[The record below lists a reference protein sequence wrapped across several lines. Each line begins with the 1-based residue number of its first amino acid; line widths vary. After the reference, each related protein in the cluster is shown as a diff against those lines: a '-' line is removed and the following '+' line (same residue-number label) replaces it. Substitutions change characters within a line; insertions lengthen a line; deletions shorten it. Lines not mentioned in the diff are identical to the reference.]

1 MRDGTVPAVAT
12 GRELSGRRTTEEYL
26 LHSRLLA
33 FMARRHAIVLELC
46 KAHLQAGLHTRNAT
60 KTRPPRTISHASP
73 LAATPGAKIVRATLE
88 RRAQEAAHTSV

>member
-1 MRDGTVPAVAT
+1 MPAVAT

-73 LAATPGAKIVRATLE
+73 LAATP
-88 RRAQEAAHTSV
+88 